1 MLDDYFAGRYEWDT
15 SLDRAARERL
25 DALVAMYGI
34 ARVDSRWRGRFSPVL
49 IGDIVA
55 EFRTNDLREWMT
67 MTEEQR
73 LDWMA
78 RALRDRRAA
87 SSEPAPSRMP
97 RTALPLLGWR
107 ASLVRVTPAG
117 REFTRWFL
125 YVPPGATT

>member
-1 MLDDYFAGRYEWDT
+1 MLDDWMPGVQVAFERAWNRHAFPEIFPVRAGV
-15 SLDRAARERL
+15 
-25 DALVAMYGI
+25 VA
-34 ARVDSRWRGRFSPVL
+34 
-49 IGDIVA
+49 
-55 EFRTNDLREWMT
+55 DLCEWMV
-67 MTEEQR
+67 MTGEQR